1 MARPG
6 EPEVVKTTIV
16 GGQPPREGRNIGDVP
31 RGVEVLVKK
40 AAVDPAFKKTLLEKR
55 AGAADAIALTLSA
68 AEEAMLEAVPEAQL
82 RAIIG
87 NTKVSPGLRPAFLCA
102 AAGAMLAA
110 LGAATYAEDPDE
122 WEMRTTGI
130 DAEMPPKAETGDVP
144 PNNIA
149 KAEYAT
155 LSGSI
160 TDEKGQPIGGVLVV
174 VKGTNR
180 FSTTDGNGYY
190 EITRIPE
197 GSYEVRA
204 SRVKYDGQIVEAV
217 KFINGYR
224 TNLSFVLKSNPK
236 SEGFTDEPV
245 IKGIRP
251 DQP

>member
-16 GGQPPREGRNIGDVP
+16 GGQPPREGRNIGNVP
-31 RGVEVLVKK
+31 RGVEVLIKK
-40 AAVDPAFKKTLLEKR
+40 AAVDPAFKKILIEKR
-55 AGAADAIALTLSA
+55 ARAAEAIALTLSP
-68 AEEAMLEAVPEAQL
+68 AEEAMLAAVPEAQL
-82 RAIIG
+82 RAIVA
-87 NTKVSPGLRPAFLCA
+87 NTKVSPGVRPAFLGA

-160 TDEKGQPIGGVLVV
+160 TDEKGQPIGGVLVA

-190 EITRIPE
+190 EITRVPE
-197 GSYEVRA
+197 GSYEVSA
-204 SRVKYDGQIVEAV
+204 SRVRYDPEIVEAV
-217 KFINGYR
+217 ILMKGYR
-224 TNLSFVLKSNPK
+224 TNLSFVLKTNPNW
-236 SEGFTDEPV
+236 EGFVDEPV